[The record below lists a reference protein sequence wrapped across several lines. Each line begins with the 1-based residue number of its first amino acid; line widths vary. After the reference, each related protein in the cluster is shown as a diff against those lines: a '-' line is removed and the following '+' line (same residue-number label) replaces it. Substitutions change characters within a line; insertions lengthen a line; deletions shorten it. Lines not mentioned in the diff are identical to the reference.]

1 MGLENRW
8 DFEGWVGSR
17 ECVFCRGN
25 GVLWKQRAG
34 CLEFGE
40 HPVGYSVVLEQGS
53 RNGGLVT
60 ESPELSVLNSS

>member
-1 MGLENRW
+1 MCFLQREWRVMEA
-8 DFEGWVGSR
+8 EGRVT
-17 ECVFCRGN
+17 
-25 GVLWKQRAG
+25 GVWG
-34 CLEFGE
+34 TSG